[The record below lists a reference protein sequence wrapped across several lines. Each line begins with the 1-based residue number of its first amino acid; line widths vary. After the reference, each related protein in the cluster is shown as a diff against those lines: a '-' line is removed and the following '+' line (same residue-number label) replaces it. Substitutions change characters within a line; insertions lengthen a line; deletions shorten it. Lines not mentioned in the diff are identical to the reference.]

1 MKIGTLAKK
10 TGLSPHTLRY
20 YERIGLL
27 PVVYRDS
34 SGQRDYDQRV
44 LDRLEFLSK
53 LRTTGMPLRDMQLY
67 AELVTQGESTADLRR
82 QLLEQHRQ
90 QVRHRLAELQ
100 SCLLVIDKKIDGYC
114 NNSHTITDT
123 TGDPK

>member
-27 PVVYRDS
+27 PTVYRDS

-44 LDRLEFLSK
+44 LNRIEFLSK
-53 LRTTGMPLRDMQLY
+53 LRTTGMPLRDMQRY
-67 AELVTQGESTADLRR
+67 AELVTQGDSTAVQRQ

-114 NNSHTITDT
+114 NGSHTITDT

>member
-34 SGQRDYDQRV
+34 SGQRNYDQRV
-44 LDRLEFLSK
+44 LDRIEFLSK
-53 LRTTGMPLRDMQLY
+53 LRTTGMPLRDMQQY
-67 AELVTQGESTADLRR
+67 AEMVSQGDSTADLRR
-82 QLLEQHRQ
+82 QLLEHHRQ
-90 QVRHRLAELQ
+90 QVQDRLAELQ

-114 NNSHTITDT
+114 NSSYMITDT

>member
-114 NNSHTITDT
+114 NNSHKITDT
-123 TGDPK
+123 TGDSK

>member
-53 LRTTGMPLRDMQLY
+53 LRTTGMPLRDMQRY
-67 AELVTQGESTADLRR
+67 AELVTQGDSTADLRR
-82 QLLEQHRQ
+82 QLLEQHRL
-90 QVRHRLAELQ
+90 QVRNRLTELQ

-114 NNSHTITDT
+114 NSSHTITDT